1 MISFRIRG
9 NEEFNE
15 WVKKVAESV
24 REVEQPIVTVDLEEY
39 KQASSSI
46 SKLKVEVSKENTL
59 KSREARKK
67 S

>member
-1 MISFRIRG
+1 MG
-9 NEEFNE
+9 E
-15 WVKKVAESV
+15 KVAESV